1 METTAVE
8 CDTMRHSRRCNES
21 SMMKS
26 ENKWIFNQEPED
38 VGYWLRTTPV
48 GTVNCMLEEVVLSRI
63 DEEDMINT
71 PLGKANVS
79 HGSLSHNHLTLFW
92 IDTYGKPAGIAIR
105 QLEKGAVFWYE
116 SSTNGTWILQDDSK
130 QLDFHVRSVPS
141 VIKDIVTKRN
151 DPLDINIRQNA
162 RIQYLEDAAI
172 RHENKLIRV
181 IQRMQC
187 DQRRAKHAQAVST
200 AQYNGWLAA
209 SQLGLRQ
216 CIKLIAAGNIVS
228 ALEFY
233 PVPKDCVSQSI
244 KVKFGTE

>member
-1 METTAVE
+1 MPTRATPTTLLDKRIPDHDMRLQQAKQRQVITVLKRITMETTAVE

-105 QLEKGAVFWYE
+105 QLEKGAVFC
-116 SSTNGTWILQDDSK
+116 
-130 QLDFHVRSVPS
+130 SVPS

-228 ALEFY
+228 ALEL
-233 PVPKDCVSQSI
+233 
-244 KVKFGTE
+244 